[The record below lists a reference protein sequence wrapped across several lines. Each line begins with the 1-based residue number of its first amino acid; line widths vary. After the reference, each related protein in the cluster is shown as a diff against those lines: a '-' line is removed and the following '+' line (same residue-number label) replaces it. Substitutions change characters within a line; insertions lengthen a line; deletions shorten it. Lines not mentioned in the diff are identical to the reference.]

1 MVKGGTVDQALALK
15 DTTRHKQPAG
25 KGSWIS
31 LRKQEEDITISND
44 EVNGKK
50 MKGILTILDSVES
63 KEKTTIG
70 GFTNTSTSTSIPTS
84 TAVVHVPASHKESTY
99 TVRSRSKTTDDTM
112 VTTISKDISYYG
124 KSQRD
129 LEDAEFN
136 DAFSSISS
144 TGGKALQ
151 FDYSENDILTY
162 DGEHGF
168 EEKSK
173 NSVENDQQ
181 KDRNNTEMKKNANHT
196 DLKKEKVNNT
206 GLGGFNKNEIQSI
219 GLSNQTRLNLI
230 NSGATPTFLRATS
243 VPYVEE
249 TPYLHAKSDLPQYP
263 NWNPKKG
270 SGKDILTPQELD
282 KKDSER
288 HGMMKGKGAWVSYR
302 VATVPINVIT
312 PDKKKVIKLNFIKL
326 FDLLDDYYI
335 V

>member
-1 MVKGGTVDQALALK
+1 MVKGGSVDQALALK

-31 LRKQEEDITISND
+31 SRKQEENITITND
-44 EVNGKK
+44 GVNGKQ

-63 KEKTTIG
+63 KEETTIG

-84 TAVVHVPASHKESTY
+84 TTVVHVPASHKESTH
-99 TVRSRSKTTDDTM
+99 TVRSRSRITDDTA
-112 VTTISKDISYYG
+112 VATISKDLSYYG

-144 TGGKALQ
+144 SGEKALQ

-162 DGEHGF
+162 DGEDGF
-168 EEKSK
+168 EEKSE
-173 NSVENDQQ
+173 NSVENDQR
-181 KDRNNTEMKKNANHT
+181 KDRNHTGLKKNANYT
-196 DLKKEKVNNT
+196 DLKKEVVNNT
-206 GLGGFNKNEIQSI
+206 GLGGFNKNEIQST

-243 VPYVEE
+243 VPYVQE
-249 TPYLHAKSDLPQYP
+249 TPYLQVKSDLPQYP

-282 KKDSER
+282 KKDSDR

-312 PDKKKVIKLNFIKL
+312 PDKKKVSYLN
-326 FDLLDDYYI
+326 YI
-335 V
+335 